1 MDKLKGAIDSKV
13 GGKSSQPGSGIE
25 RSADNAANAQAD
37 KLGASAGVPASQNDT
52 IHKGLDSKINEKIP
66 GGN

>member
-13 GGKSSQPGSGIE
+13 GGKTSQPGSGVE
-25 RSADNAANAQAD
+25 RTADNAANQQAD
-37 KLGASAGVPASQNDT
+37 KLGASAGVPAGQNDT

>member
-25 RSADNAANAQAD
+25 RSADNAANAR
-37 KLGASAGVPASQNDT
+37 KFSVSSFPLSTSR
-52 IHKGLDSKINEKIP
+52 IP
-66 GGN
+66 DQKN